1 MSEAPNTVDW
11 AQPEVSPHNATS
23 ANHVSTREDE
33 MVAAFSAAMGLYDR
47 ELSPAY
53 LFARGLA

>member
-11 AQPEVSPHNATS
+11 VQPDVSMLNTGS
-23 ANHVSTREDE
+23 SDHVSTREDE

-53 LFARGLA
+53 LFARGLK